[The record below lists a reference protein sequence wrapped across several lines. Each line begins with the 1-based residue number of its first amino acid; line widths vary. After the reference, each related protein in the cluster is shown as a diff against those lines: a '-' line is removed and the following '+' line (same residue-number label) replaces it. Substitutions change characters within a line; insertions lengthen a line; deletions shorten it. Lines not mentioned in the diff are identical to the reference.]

1 MRFHVFTA
9 ARRVQVFYPVWARS
23 KPPTSGEDISTSP
36 KATHHCLGC
45 HHDLYAEVS
54 SRSFAVIRWFR
65 GLCKQGSP
73 ELLFWGP
80 PVSDAL
86 AMEGVAAP
94 GLASSRPLSS
104 TCLSDPIYCPLHISL
119 ILGIAQDQVLL
130 PTG

>member
-36 KATHHCLGC
+36 KATRHCLGAVTMTFMQRC
-45 HHDLYAEVS
+45 HHVG
-54 SRSFAVIRWFR
+54 FAVTRWFR

-86 AMEGVAAP
+86 AVERGCCSWP
-94 GLASSRPLSS
+94 SF
-104 TCLSDPIYCPLHISL
+104 
-119 ILGIAQDQVLL
+119 Q
-130 PTG
+130 